1 MRNCINYKKFMKLN
15 VTNIELLNNILSL
28 NDNVFLW
35 YKTNMHER
43 M

>member
-1 MRNCINYKKFMKLN
+1 MLN
-15 VTNIELLNNILSL
+15 IDLLDNNLSL

-35 YKTNMHER
+35 YKTNMRER